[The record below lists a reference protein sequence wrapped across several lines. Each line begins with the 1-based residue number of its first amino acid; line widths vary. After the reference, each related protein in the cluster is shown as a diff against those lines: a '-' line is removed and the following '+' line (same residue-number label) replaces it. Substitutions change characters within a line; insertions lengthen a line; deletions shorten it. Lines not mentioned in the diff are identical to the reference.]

1 MFSSSYKR
9 EYRIH
14 FGRSNNFPIGVKPDE
29 VLGTDPLLMH
39 YREEN
44 ERLQNANEE
53 LAEKV
58 RNLEESLA
66 ERDCCDDPCE
76 KVKYV
81 REKIAVLRDRFAAEK
96 KQYIIPIDYE
106 ISLRQFNES
115 FLLSTL
121 SFCILF

>member
-1 MFSSSYKR
+1 M
-9 EYRIH
+9 
-14 FGRSNNFPIGVKPDE
+14 KPDE
-29 VLGTDPLLMH
+29 VLGTDPLLVH

-58 RNLEESLA
+58 RNLGESLA

-81 REKIAVLRDRFAAEK
+81 REKIAALRDRFAAEK
-96 KQYIIPIDYE
+96 KQYIMPIEYE
-106 ISLRQFNES
+106 ISLRRFNE
-115 FLLSTL
+115 TL
-121 SFCILF
+121 SFPSLSLSFSLSACCFNGRKNN